1 MDRKYLRFS
10 EAMDFLRL
18 GRQTINRLIARKEI
32 PNYKVGKL
40 RIFDREELI
49 KWVESHRNDKP
60 KKKGGVNPSARARK
74 KLQR

>member
-1 MDRKYLRFS
+1 MDRKYLRFP

-40 RIFDREELI
+40 RIFDRDELI
-49 KWVESHRNDKP
+49 AWVKSHRNDKP
-60 KKKGGVNPSARARK
+60 KKPAK
-74 KLQR
+74 KKSKKERR